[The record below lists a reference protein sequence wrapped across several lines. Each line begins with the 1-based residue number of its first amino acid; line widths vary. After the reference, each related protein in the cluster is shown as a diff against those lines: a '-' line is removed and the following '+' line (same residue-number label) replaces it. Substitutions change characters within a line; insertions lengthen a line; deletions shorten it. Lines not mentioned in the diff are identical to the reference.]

1 MNASDNVVRG
11 GLTLKEVNVDLLL
24 EVVDPAPLRDPI
36 MKTTDGRYPLPEVGV
51 QLLHLAPGDSHTAVG
66 HELAIALDGTTVY
79 LSPGTPV
86 FADSATYVVTPL

>member
-1 MNASDNVVRG
+1 
-11 GLTLKEVNVDLLL
+11 
-24 EVVDPAPLRDPI
+24 
-36 MKTTDGRYPLPEVGV
+36 V